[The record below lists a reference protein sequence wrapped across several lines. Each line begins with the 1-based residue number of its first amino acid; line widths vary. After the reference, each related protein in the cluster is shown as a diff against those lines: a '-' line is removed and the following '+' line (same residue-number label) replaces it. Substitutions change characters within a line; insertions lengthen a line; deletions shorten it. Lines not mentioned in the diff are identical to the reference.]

1 MTGRQNLEEK
11 VKGSFEKTKT
21 GVEKGM
27 QKAKEDFDS
36 SVLKT
41 RESID
46 TSVQKVKEG
55 IDSGVQK
62 GRYGIENGTGVKN
75 FGTRGKHFFN
85 EIVPDAIY
93 AGEMVLENVIY
104 TAAAGHMPPP
114 EVELGMIAGTKI
126 LNDYFVGELWWKNRK
141 EKLNGKNVFKN
152 YMKTDFVPDMIETG
166 LLSGGAYLAMGDPA
180 LYNAGAAESFAEGA
194 RDVAVWGGEL
204 GAGALGAEA
213 FTAFGIPFVGWLWNS
228 VGKVFKWYD
237 SKITGMKYNTPA
249 PPGEPKGTA
258 S

>member
-1 MTGRQNLEEK
+1 MTGRQNLVDK
-11 VKGSFEKTKT
+11 VKGSFEKATE
-21 GVEKGM
+21 GVEMGM
-27 QKAKEDFDS
+27 QKAKEDLDS

-46 TSVQKVKEG
+46 TRLQKVRGG

-62 GRYGIENGTGVKN
+62 GRYEIEKGTGVSN
-75 FGTRGKHFFN
+75 FGARGKHFFN

-126 LNDYFVGELWWKNRK
+126 LNDYFLGELWWKNRK
-141 EKLNGKNVFKN
+141 EKLKGKEVFGN
-152 YMKTDFVPDMIETG
+152 YLKRDFVPDIIETG
-166 LLSGGAYLAMGDPA
+166 MLSGGAYLAMGDPA

-213 FTAFGIPFVGWLWNS
+213 FTAFGIPIVGWLWNS

-237 SKITGMKYNTPA
+237 SKITGRKYDTHS